1 MNYAEY
7 MDAVV
12 LDAERAIDYMF
23 SDGIVQDQNM
33 DFDDVYD
40 ELWIDD
46 AVTGNGSGSYFFNA
60 AKARKCL
67 QDAIFDEDI
76 RRLVKDYSNN
86 FDWNYYLNNPE
97 SLDVIIRCL
106 MLGEAYGCLE
116 NYFAKQYA
124 LHVSE
129 DED

>member
-7 MDAVV
+7 KDAVV

-40 ELWIDD
+40 ALFIDD
-46 AVTGNGSGSYFFNA
+46 AVTGNGSGSYFFNVA
-60 AKARKCL
+60 DARECL
-67 QDAIFDEDI
+67 KDAIFDEDI
-76 RRLVKDYSNN
+76 RQLIRDYDKD
-86 FDWNYYLNNPE
+86 FDYGYYLDHPE

-106 MLGEAYGCLE
+106 MLGEASACLE
-116 NYFAKQYA
+116 KYFDMQYD

>member
-7 MDAVV
+7 LDAVV
-12 LDAERAIDYMF
+12 LDAESVIDEMF
-23 SDGIVQDQNM
+23 ANGTIQDQNM

-46 AVTGNGSGSYFFNA
+46 SVTGNGSGSYFFNSA
-60 AKARKCL
+60 DARECL
-67 QDAIFDEDI
+67 QDAIFDENI
-76 RRLVKDYSNN
+76 RRLVNDYSDN
-86 FDWNYYLNNPE
+86 FDWNYYLNHPE

-106 MLGEAYGCLE
+106 MLGEASGRLE
-116 NYFAKQYA
+116 NYFDEQYA

>member
-40 ELWIDD
+40 ALWIDD

-60 AKARKCL
+60 AKACKCV

-106 MLGEAYGCLE
+106 MLGEAYGCLK
-116 NYFAKQYA
+116 NYFDKQYA